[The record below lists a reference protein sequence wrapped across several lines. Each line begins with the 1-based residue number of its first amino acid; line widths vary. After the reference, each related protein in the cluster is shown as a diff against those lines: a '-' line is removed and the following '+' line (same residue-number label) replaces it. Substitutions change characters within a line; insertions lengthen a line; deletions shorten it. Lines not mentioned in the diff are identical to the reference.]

1 MGLNYGSSVNSMEPR
16 ASCLPSHCLSILIC
30 KIGMKILRVGSAK
43 GLWGLGEI
51 GKEMKTVLGTQQA
64 LITGNLLLFL
74 SRIIITS

>member
-1 MGLNYGSSVNSMEPR
+1 
-16 ASCLPSHCLSILIC
+16 
-30 KIGMKILRVGSAK
+30 MKILRVGSAK